1 MMRLFGTNG
10 VRGIVNEDMTAEFAM
25 KMGIAIGRFMNGTVA
40 IASDTRVSADMILSA
55 VSAGLMSAGCDILNA
70 GVVPT
75 PALQYFVKN
84 NSLKGGV
91 MITASHNPP
100 KFNGIKCVSF
110 DGTEMARKDEEKI
123 EYLFFNPVCE
133 PAAIGTMKKVS
144 GVAEDYVNAVV
155 RAVDAEAI
163 RNAELTVV
171 LDCANGAAFRSSPLL
186 MKLLGVKAITL
197 NADPQGEFPGH
208 LSEPT
213 EDNLKDLVSLV
224 KSTRADLG
232 IAHDGD
238 ADRTVFVS
246 DTGQYVIGDKS
257 LALIAVSELRKK
269 KGIIVTPVNAS
280 SAVEEAVKKE
290 GGTVTYTAVGSP
302 TVARE
307 MMRSGAI
314 FGGEENGGLIFPEHQ
329 FCRDGAMSAAKMLEC
344 IVKHGKLSKQ
354 LATLPVY
361 YTFKIKFECPD
372 DKKQKLLKALE
383 ESITLEKNTI
393 DGLKI
398 VFQDGWV
405 SMRPSGTEPIFRVYS
420 ESKDKAKAEE
430 RVEKFKTLALEL
442 LSKL

>member
-1 MMRLFGTNG
+1 MRLFGTNG
-10 VRGIVNEDMTAEFAM
+10 VRGVVNEDMTAEFAM
-25 KMGIAIGRFMNGTVA
+25 KLGVAIGRFMNGTVA

-55 VSAGLMSAGCDILNA
+55 CSAGLMSAGCDILNL

-100 KFNGIKCVSF
+100 EFNGIKCVSS

-123 EYLFFNPVCE
+123 EDLFFNPVNG
-133 PAAIGTMKKVS
+133 PADIGTMKKVS
-144 GVAEDYVNAVV
+144 GAMEDHINGVLK
-155 RAVDAEAI
+155 AVDAEAI
-163 RNAELTVV
+163 RNAKLTVV

-213 EDNLKDLVSLV
+213 EENLQDLVSLV
-224 KSTRADLG
+224 RSTEADLG

-246 DTGQYVIGDKS
+246 DTGEYVIGDKS
-257 LALIAVSELRKK
+257 LAILAVSELKK
-269 KGIIVTPVNAS
+269 RKGIIVTPVNTS

-307 MMRSGAI
+307 MIRSGAI
-314 FGGEENGGLIFPEHQ
+314 FGGEGNGGSIFPEHQ
-329 FCRDGAMSAAKMLEC
+329 FCRDGAVSVAKMLEC
-344 IVKHGKLSKQ
+344 IVKHGKLSEQ
-354 LATLPVY
+354 LAALPVY

-372 DKKQKLLKALE
+372 DKKQRLLEALE
-383 ESITLEKNTI
+383 NSITLEKNTI

-405 SMRPSGTEPIFRVYS
+405 SMRPSGTEPIFRIYS
-420 ESKDKAKAEE
+420 ESKDKATAKE
-430 RVEKFKTLALEL
+430 RVEKFETLALET

>member
-1 MMRLFGTNG
+1 MRLFGTNG
-10 VRGIVNEDMTAEFAM
+10 VRGVVNEDMTAEFAM

-55 VSAGLMSAGCDILNA
+55 VSAGLMSTGCNILNL

-110 DGTEMARKDEEKI
+110 DGTEMARKDEERI
-123 EYLFFNPVCE
+123 EELFFDPVNE
-133 PAAIGTMKKVS
+133 PADIGTMKKVS
-144 GVAEDYVNAVV
+144 GAAEDYISGVIK
-155 RAVDAEAI
+155 AVDAEAI
-163 RNAELTVV
+163 RNAKLTVV

-213 EDNLKDLVSLV
+213 EDNLKDLVSMM
-224 KSTRADLG
+224 KNSDADLG

-257 LALIAVSELRKK
+257 LALLALSELRKK

-280 SAVEEAVKKE
+280 SAVEDVVKKE

-344 IVKHGKLSKQ
+344 IVKHGKLSEQ

-361 YTFKIKFECPD
+361 YTKKIKFECPD
-372 DKKQKLLKALE
+372 DKKQRLLEALE
-383 ESITLEKNTI
+383 SSITLEKNTI

-398 VFQDGWV
+398 VFKDGWV
-405 SMRPSGTEPIFRVYS
+405 SMRPSGTEPIFRIYS
-420 ESKDKAKAEE
+420 ESKDEAKAEE
-430 RVEKFKTLALEL
+430 RVEKFRTMALEL
-442 LSKL
+442 LAKL